1 MISYFRRIRR
11 TLMEE
16 KRTGKYLK
24 YAVGEIFLVVIGI
37 LIALQI
43 NNWNN
48 QRLDRVEEKK
58 IYQNIKQQ
66 VLDDKTELGR
76 VIEFNDYYTKTFD
89 YANKLIL
96 SGSREK
102 TDTLALIVMT
112 ISQYSDFHRTGNIY
126 ETMVSSGDIKLIQNT
141 EVISKLQQLET
152 TYTFI
157 NKLEKMNW
165 DMILNDLSR
174 ELRGVINFATQE
186 PVLPDR
192 LYSVEI
198 QNILFSTIILN
209 SWKAG
214 IYSKAEGE
222 IDEIVAI
229 IDSELGTK

>member
-16 KRTGKYLK
+16 KQTGKYLR
-24 YAVGEIFLVVIGI
+24 YAVGEILLVVIGI

-48 QRLDRVEEKK
+48 RRLDRVEERK

-66 VLDDKTELGR
+66 VLDDKAELGR

-112 ISQYSDFHRTGNIY
+112 VSQYSDFHRTGNIY

-229 IDSELGTK
+229 IDSELEAK